1 MARRKLQPIHSTTN
15 GIPPV
20 IRALRREVPV
30 NIDGTVYNICF
41 DFNTLCE
48 LEMTLGVEQ
57 VRAIYRDMREGKQ
70 PPFAYTRASL
80 HACLKH
86 AGAPYSLEEV
96 GQFIHVGSLRAIN
109 EALAAAQASSMSEPS
124 EPAEEEEENPTKA
137 SAAGS
142 TPGPSPSLSSASPT
156 SSSAG

>member
-1 MARRKLQPIHSTTN
+1 MARRKLQPIHAAAN

-20 IRALRREVPV
+20 IRALRREVAL

-41 DFNTLCE
+41 DFNALCE
-48 LEMTLGVEQ
+48 LETTLGVEQ
-57 VRAIYRDMREGKQ
+57 VRAIYRDMGEGKQ

-80 HACLKH
+80 YACLKH

-109 EALAAAQASSMSEPS
+109 EALAAAQSASMS

-137 SAAGS
+137 AAQ
-142 TPGPSPSLSSASPT
+142 
-156 SSSAG
+156 